1 MQDFTKLLV
10 WQKSH
15 NLTINIY
22 KLTSQMPSEEKFG
35 LISQIRRS
43 SVSIE
48 STLVSRFMSVKPPT
62 ALTRNLAEGCPK
74 GYRFPKQ
81 RLKPHVLASR
91 RAYGRDGDKE
101 LARFVDIAMGS
112 SFELRCQLLI
122 SRDLG
127 YIEQKQY
134 ELFESKIIEVNKMLG
149 GLLKKLRA

>member
-48 STLVSRFMSVKPPT
+48 STLVSRFMSVKPLT

-74 GYRFPKQ
+74 GYHFPKG
-81 RLKPHVLASR
+81 LASP
-91 RAYGRDGDKE
+91 
-101 LARFVDIAMGS
+101 
-112 SFELRCQLLI
+112 
-122 SRDLG
+122 
-127 YIEQKQY
+127 
-134 ELFESKIIEVNKMLG
+134 
-149 GLLKKLRA
+149 